1 VYIATFHS
9 FENKISDD
17 IKSKLDLLERDVLE
31 GRIVVH
37 EKYPGEASNL
47 TTISY
52 RREYLAARKSF

>member
-17 IKSKLDLLERDVLE
+17 IKSKLDLLEQDVLE

-37 EKYPGEASNL
+37 EKYPGEASNFDNY
-47 TTISY
+47 II
-52 RREYLAARKSF
+52 